1 MKQELLSYLIGEG
14 SVAQLIAALLFA
26 HFAAFVAYLYRVSK
40 RDPQSPRTPFRFSWE
55 FFWCDNS
62 RRILRTILS
71 IFLLVR
77 FSREFL
83 GAEQTMYG
91 SVLIGLASD
100 RLGKLMARK
109 SKAHIPDPD
118 EE

>member
-14 SVAQLIAALLFA
+14 SIAQLIGALIFG
-26 HFAAFVAYLYRVSK
+26 HFAAFVLYLYRVQK
-40 RDPQSPRTPFRFSWE
+40 RDPQSPRTPFKFSWE

-62 RRILRTILS
+62 RRILRTVFS

-109 SKAHIPDPD
+109 AKAHIPDD